1 MPTFDGL
8 GLTPQQLTAAMWVF
22 GIATALLYAWS
33 RWKGSREADKQ
44 PAAREYSITGQF
56 SDMQP
61 VKELAEIAKALLA
74 QVSRIASALEEETE
88 RRQRQREADDAAAR
102 RDRERDVDEA
112 VDRRNRG
119 RKPPAST

>member
-61 VKELAEIAKALLA
+61 VRELVTAVSGLLV
-74 QVSRIASALEEETE
+74 QMTRIAALLEEEVE
-88 RRQRQREADDAAAR
+88 RRQRERDADEAAAR
-102 RDRERDVDEA
+102 RSRQPKPRQQPVS
-112 VDRRNRG
+112 RG
-119 RKPPAST
+119 QS